1 LRRVIRN
8 SKTAPRFDWPL
19 LLVFL
24 GAAALS
30 AAAVHYFFTRGYL
43 LWFGDAEAHLNTARR
58 ITDSLTPGYD
68 QIGTPWLPLPH
79 LALLP
84 FAAVDAWWHSGIA
97 AALPGAVCFVAGVA
111 FLFAAVR
118 RISGSWPALA
128 AAGIAALNPNLLY
141 LQSTSMTEAYFFAEL
156 MALFYFSVRFR
167 ETQGWPSL
175 AGAALATIAAT
186 LTRYEGWFLIPFCA
200 VYFLVVARRHLPAAI
215 LYSAVASL
223 GPLYWLG
230 HNWYLTGDAL
240 AFYRG
245 PYSARAIQGD
255 APYPGLHNWRLAWLY
270 YRSAVQLCSGSAL
283 WFLAGIGIIVA
294 LVRRGIWPCLL
305 LALPPIF
312 YLWAMHSSGNPIHV
326 PHLWPFSYYNTR
338 YGLAAL
344 PLLAVAA
351 ASLVT
356 LAPGRFRPVA
366 ALVLLVGTA
375 IPWIRHPHPDAWI
388 TWVESRANSTGRRA
402 WMVGAAQYLAPR
414 YRLGAGILSSGGD
427 DFFGIYRTMGIPLA
441 DTFSIDNGLPW
452 DALLQRPELYM
463 WQRWAVVK
471 RGDPLDAA
479 LQLAARRGIRY
490 QLEQVF
496 IEKDE
501 PVIEIY
507 RRSGGP

>member
-1 LRRVIRN
+1 V
-8 SKTAPRFDWPL
+8 
-19 LLVFL
+19 

-30 AAAVHYFFTRGYL
+30 AAAVRYFFTRGYL

-58 ITDSLTPGYD
+58 IVDSLTPGYD

-84 FAAVDAWWHSGIA
+84 FARVDAWWHSGIA
-97 AALPGAVCFVAGVA
+97 AAAPAALCFVAGVV

-118 RISGSWPALA
+118 RIFGSAAVGLA
-128 AAGIAALNPNLLY
+128 AAGTAALNPNLLY
-141 LQSTSMTEAYFFAEL
+141 LQSTSMTEAYFFAAL
-156 MALFYFSVRFR
+156 MALLYFSVRFR
-167 ETQGWPSL
+167 ETQGWASL
-175 AGAALATIAAT
+175 IGAALAAIAAT
-186 LTRYEGWFLIPFCA
+186 LTRYEGWFLIPFTA
-200 VYFLVVARRHLPAAI
+200 VYFLVTARRRLLAAI
-215 LYSAVASL
+215 VFSALASL
-223 GPLYWLG
+223 GPLYWFG

-255 APYPGLHNWRLAWLY
+255 ASYPGLHNWRVAWLY
-270 YRSAVQLCSGSAL
+270 YRSAVQLCSGPVL
-283 WFLAGIGIIVA
+283 WFLAIAGAFVA
-294 LVRRGIWPCLL
+294 LVRRAVWPCLL
-305 LALPPIF
+305 LALPPFF
-312 YLWAMHSSGNPIHV
+312 YLWAMHSAGNPIFV
-326 PHLWPFSYYNTR
+326 PRLWPFSYYNTR

-344 PLLAVAA
+344 PLLAFAA

-356 LAPGRFRPVA
+356 IAPPRLRAPVTA
-366 ALVLLVGTA
+366 ALLLGA
-375 IPWIRHPHPDAWI
+375 SIPWIRHPQPDAWI

-402 WMVGAAQYLAPR
+402 WMQGAAEYLGPR

-441 DTFSIDNGLPW
+441 ETFSIDNGLPW
-452 DALLQRPELYM
+452 DAAMQRPELYL

-471 RGDPLDAA
+471 RGDPLYAA
-479 LQLAARRGIRY
+479 LQLAARRGIYY

-496 IEKDE
+496 LEKDE